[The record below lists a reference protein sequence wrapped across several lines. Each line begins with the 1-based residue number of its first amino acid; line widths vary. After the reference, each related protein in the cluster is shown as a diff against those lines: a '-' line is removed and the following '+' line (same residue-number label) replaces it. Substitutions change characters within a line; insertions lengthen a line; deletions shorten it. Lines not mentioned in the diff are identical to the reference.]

1 MPKPAAVTGAMGK
14 KYKQTWCPIWR
25 VVDSLE
31 KLCCGT
37 LLTCRSACFLCPP
50 SEAVRAG
57 PPAEKNPLGLQ
68 HRHCA
73 QVPRGQK
80 GKRSLTAAL
89 CSVYCMFFCL
99 FVFLLVHKHGVRNI
113 LKYIQQ
119 LYIKYQWL
127 TFFNAPIN
135 ISHFLWII
143 KTIRMQIK
151 RVRKWT
157 DAHTDI
163 SSSKYCWDP
172 QMHVFKKACI
182 STCVFR
188 LLLHSR

>member
-14 KYKQTWCPIWR
+14 KYKQTWCPIWK

-37 LLTCRSACFLCPP
+37 LLTCRYACFLCPP

-89 CSVYCMFFCL
+89 CSVFTHLQRILYVFL
-99 FVFLLVHKHGVRNI
+99 FVCFFAGAQAWGQKRLKIYSAIIYQISMTYFFQCTNKYFSFSVNYKNHPYANQKGSQMNWCTHWYFLFQI
-113 LKYIQQ
+113 L
-119 LYIKYQWL
+119 LRS
-127 TFFNAPIN
+127 TNARI
-135 ISHFLWII
+135 
-143 KTIRMQIK
+143 
-151 RVRKWT
+151 
-157 DAHTDI
+157 
-163 SSSKYCWDP
+163 
-172 QMHVFKKACI
+172 
-182 STCVFR
+182 
-188 LLLHSR
+188 

>member
-1 MPKPAAVTGAMGK
+1 
-14 KYKQTWCPIWR
+14 
-25 VVDSLE
+25 
-31 KLCCGT
+31 
-37 LLTCRSACFLCPP
+37 
-50 SEAVRAG
+50 
-57 PPAEKNPLGLQ
+57 
-68 HRHCA
+68 
-73 QVPRGQK
+73 
-80 GKRSLTAAL
+80 
-89 CSVYCMFFCL
+89 MFFCL
-99 FVFLLVHKHGVRNI
+99 FVFLLVHKHGVRNV

-163 SSSKYCWDP
+163 SSSKYCRDP

-182 STCVFR
+182 SACVFR
-188 LLLHSR
+188 LLLHLRQARNICSVYWKIFLERVSHKSLNKSVYSSAHFWKICSGPAHTKKLYLFCRSALPYVQQSGQ